1 MPNVFGLLFD
11 SYTKSDLKGGAKMQT
26 KKLTVCTYN
35 INIGSKIIKKFNST
49 KGTTLLTVLFIFL
62 LVAISCAFIF
72 NFYKLFNSTSNRET
86 YIANFKS
93 DINNLSETAA
103 VIESE
108 RELNDSPQT
117 ISSFGSD
124 GEVITLNELKPDL
137 KSSLTNIADVN
148 NDGTLSA
155 KELSDLK
162 IMRLKQDVYQQ
173 KLRELQF
180 PLRSADCN
188 LKNYVIITQGKYAGT
203 VLYNGPLKFIDNNN
217 NRYFGLELHS

>member
-1 MPNVFGLLFD
+1 MLNVFGLLFD
-11 SYTKSDLKGGAKMQT
+11 SYAKSDLKGGAKMQT

-35 INIGSKIIKKFNST
+35 INIGSKIIRKFNST

-62 LVAISCAFIF
+62 FLAISCAFIF
-72 NFYKLFNSTSNRET
+72 NFYKLFNSASNRET

-93 DINNLSETAA
+93 DINSLSETAA

-108 RELNDSPQT
+108 RELNNSSQ

-137 KSSLTNIADVN
+137 KSALTNIADIN

-162 IMRLKQDVYQQ
+162 IMKLKQDVYQHE
-173 KLRELQF
+173 LRELQF
-180 PLRSADCN
+180 PLRSSDCN

-203 VLYNGPLKFIDNNN
+203 ILYNGPLKFIDNNN
-217 NRYFGLELHS
+217 NRYFGLELHN